1 LKRRLPLARIK
12 SESEG
17 DVLTRIAKQSGL
29 LLAAALVL
37 LWPPAPAAAAEKGEL
52 DGKTFVGTMT
62 EKGKTKGDSDTF
74 VFKDGKFRSTACDVY
89 GFTETAYT
97 VAVSDVATTFE
108 AVATSPKEGTM
119 RWKGTVKG
127 DSVDGTAVWTKNGQ
141 ADAIYTFKG
150 ALKK

>member
-1 LKRRLPLARIK
+1 M
-12 SESEG
+12 
-17 DVLTRIAKQSGL
+17 TRMAKQFGL

-37 LWPPAPAAAAEKGEL
+37 LWSPAPAAAAEKGPL
-52 DGKTFVGTMT
+52 DGKTFAGEMM
-62 EKGKTKGDSDTF
+62 EKGKAKGDQDTF
-74 VFKDGKFRSTACDVY
+74 VFKDGKFRSTACDAY

-97 VAVSDVATTFE
+97 AAVSDIATTFE

-119 RWKGTVKG
+119 KWKGTVKR
-127 DSVDGTAVWTKNGQ
+127 DSVEGTAVWTKKGQ